1 MDVKE
6 PAPAVRGSVE
16 WWLQRYECA
25 KKRWK
30 DDFDRMR
37 ENMKFTANLQREGQD
52 KIESKYYIANLVIRN
67 INQKVAS
74 LYARNPQ
81 AKWERRPRRD
91 FVIWDEKVES
101 LLPVIQKTQAGIPL
115 TLTDMALVQ
124 DYIHGMQFRALLD
137 NVGDTLQKL
146 YQYNIDEHDPNFK
159 MQLKQLVRRTC
170 ITGVG
175 YVRVGFERDIESIL
189 QSTGMSNQTVDR
201 AKRAK
206 LILDELIEQG
216 VDESDQRWEQLRTLF
231 SSMGMAVSEG
241 ALQTRERLVFDFL
254 PSTSVIPDEHCT
266 CLKGFVGAR
275 RVFIEKRVPLEE
287 ARAFFERPDLKVG
300 ETQPANDS
308 MPVEVEK
315 DDQQD
320 ITIIEVLDKAT
331 KTSFFIAQGHKD
343 YLQAPE
349 PLEPAVGG
357 FWPLFALTFND
368 IEADTSEKKVS
379 IFPPSDVDL
388 MRHPQKEWNRTREE
402 LRNHRKANA
411 PTYLTQK
418 GWLTEEDKN
427 ALIAAQPNQ
436 VIELSGVPPDADVRK
451 AFAVLERQPIDP
463 NLYNTDPL
471 LQDILLSVGA
481 QEANIGPANPNTTAT
496 GQTIAEQSRNIG
508 LGSNVDDLDDFL
520 TQIARAAGDIALQS
534 FSAEVVK
541 EIVGPGA
548 VWPDMP
554 ETRQNFLKE
563 IYLKIVASSSG
574 RPNNALE
581 IAKWERVAPILSGVG
596 ANPMF
601 MVRETLKRLDDRIDV
616 AEAFPLIP
624 PSSQPLA
631 PTSQTSTQRPPPGQV
646 PAQQRP
652 GPGKIKAKQP
662 LQQNASEG
670 AVPLAA
676 A

>member
-1 MDVKE
+1 
-6 PAPAVRGSVE
+6 
-16 WWLQRYECA
+16 
-25 KKRWK
+25 
-30 DDFDRMR
+30 
-37 ENMKFTANLQREGQD
+37 
-52 KIESKYYIANLVIRN
+52 
-67 INQKVAS
+67 
-74 LYARNPQ
+74 
-81 AKWERRPRRD
+81 
-91 FVIWDEKVES
+91 
-101 LLPVIQKTQAGIPL
+101 LLPVIQKTQAGVPL
-115 TLTDMALVQ
+115 MPTDMALVQ

-146 YQYNIDEHDPNFK
+146 YQYNVDEHDPNFK

-175 YVRVGFERDIESIL
+175 YVRVGFERDIDSIL

-231 SSMGMAVSEG
+231 SSMGMAVSED

-275 RVFIEKRVPLEE
+275 RVFIEKRMPLEE

-315 DDQQD
+315 DVQQD
-320 ITIIEVLDKAT
+320 ITIIEVLDKTT
-331 KTSFFIAQGHKD
+331 KSSFFITQGHKD
-343 YLQAPE
+343 YLQAPSV
-349 PLEPAVGG
+349 LEPAVGG

-418 GWLTEEDKN
+418 GWLTDEDKN

-436 VIELSGVPPDADVRK
+436 VIELTGVPPDADVRK

-563 IYLKIVASSSG
+563 IFLKIVASSSG

-581 IAKWERVAPILSGVG
+581 IAKWERVAPILSEVG

-624 PSSQPLA
+624 PSGQPQA
-631 PTSQTSTQRPPPGQV
+631 PASQTSTQRPPPGQV